1 MGTEHPDF
9 WEHLITK
16 IEPIMYVGEN
26 LMEETTLLIEKY
38 QIGLTSITDWKSL
51 PIGFRNELQSCI
63 RSLTEHISAIP
74 LIGGLLEADVV
85 YLCVFEE
92 LEIQFSRLDK
102 NDVAARTYLLHL
114 MEEVMD
120 SSISTG
126 TMKLSD
132 WHGLLEKRKKA
143 TRVENAGEYVY
154 KKLCAEYDA
163 REKMCVYDFFYNK
176 TSQAE
181 IDGLLC
187 KAKDSLLLAFA
198 HRGKTKKR
206 GQGMSRFIIDCIHQW
221 QNAELMKPLKSVFPF
236 CQCLQQ
242 YWNNEINLG
251 TRQGLEA
258 TYKQRL

>member
-9 WEHLITK
+9 WEHLIKK
-16 IEPIMYVGEN
+16 IEPIMCVGEN
-26 LMEETTLLIEKY
+26 LVEETTLLAEKY
-38 QIGLTSITDWKSL
+38 HIDLTLITDWKDL
-51 PIGFRNELQSCI
+51 PVGLRTELQSCI
-63 RSLTEHISAIP
+63 GSLTEHIPAIP
-74 LIGGLLEADVV
+74 MIGGLLETEVV

-102 NDVAARTYLLHL
+102 QDVAARAYLLQL

-120 SSISTG
+120 GSISTG
-126 TMKLSD
+126 MVKLSD
-132 WHGLLEKRKKA
+132 WQRVLEKRKEA
-143 TRVENAGEYVY
+143 ARVENAGEYVY

-163 REKMCVYDFFYNK
+163 REKMRVYDFFYNK

-181 IDGLLC
+181 IDELLG
-187 KAKDSLLLAFA
+187 KAKDSLLLASA
-198 HRGKTKKR
+198 HRGQTKKR

-221 QNAELMKPLKSVFPF
+221 QDAELMKPLKSVFPF